1 MKSDT
6 YTKDQQE
13 NVGLFFLPKIGYSVY
28 TVYIRYVQYIHTLE
42 ENMNIIISNS
52 SQDPIYVQ
60 IRKQLSQLILNG
72 GLKGGDQLPSIRSLA
87 KELQISV
94 ITTKRAYE
102 ELEKEGYI
110 ETVAGKGTYV
120 SRKNNELLKEQRLR
134 LLESKVEEI
143 VNESKVLQLSLEE
156 LQQMIAC
163 LYKGE

>member
-1 MKSDT
+1 M
-6 YTKDQQE
+6 
-13 NVGLFFLPKIGYSVY
+13 
-28 TVYIRYVQYIHTLE
+28 
-42 ENMNIIISNS
+42 
-52 SQDPIYVQ
+52 Q

-134 LLESKVEEI
+134 LLESKAEEI
-143 VNESKVLQLSLEE
+143 VKESKVLQLSLEE

>member
-1 MKSDT
+1 
-6 YTKDQQE
+6 
-13 NVGLFFLPKIGYSVY
+13 
-28 TVYIRYVQYIHTLE
+28 
-42 ENMNIIISNS
+42 MNIIISNS
-52 SQDPIYVQ
+52 SPDPIYEQ
-60 IRKQLSQLILNG
+60 ISKQLRQLILNG

-120 SRKNNELLKEQRLR
+120 SAQNNELIREQRLR
-134 LLESKVEEI
+134 LLESKAEEI
-143 VNESKVLQLSLEE
+143 VNESKFLQLSLEE
-156 LQQMIAC
+156 LQQMIAF

>member
-1 MKSDT
+1 ML
-6 YTKDQQE
+6 
-13 NVGLFFLPKIGYSVY
+13 VFFLPKIGSCVY
-28 TVYIRYVQYIHTLE
+28 TVYIRYIQYIHTME

-134 LLESKVEEI
+134 LLESKAEEI
-143 VNESKVLQLSLEE
+143 VNESKALQLSLED

-163 LYKGE
+163 LYEGNKGC

>member
-13 NVGLFFLPKIGYSVY
+13 NVGLFFLPKIGWCVY
-28 TVYIRYVQYIHTLE
+28 TVYIRYTQYIHKLE

-134 LLESKVEEI
+134 LLESKAEEI
-143 VNESKVLQLSLEE
+143 VNESKALQLSLEE
-156 LQQMIAC
+156 LQQMIAF

>member
-1 MKSDT
+1 M
-6 YTKDQQE
+6 
-13 NVGLFFLPKIGYSVY
+13 
-28 TVYIRYVQYIHTLE
+28 H
-42 ENMNIIISNS
+42 IIISNS

-60 IRKQLSQLILNG
+60 ISAQLSQLILLG
-72 GLKGGDQLPSIRSLA
+72 GLKGGDAFPSIRHLA
-87 KELQISV
+87 KDLRVSV

-134 LLESKVEEI
+134 LLESKAEEI
-143 VNESKVLQLSLEE
+143 VNESKALQLSLED

-163 LYKGE
+163 LYEGE

>member
-1 MKSDT
+1 
-6 YTKDQQE
+6 
-13 NVGLFFLPKIGYSVY
+13 
-28 TVYIRYVQYIHTLE
+28 
-42 ENMNIIISNS
+42 MNIIISNS
-52 SQDPIYVQ
+52 SPDPIYEQ
-60 IRKQLSQLILNG
+60 ISKQLRQLILNG

-120 SRKNNELLKEQRLR
+120 SAQNNELLREQRLR
-134 LLESKVEEI
+134 LLESKAEEL
-143 VNESKVLQLSLEE
+143 VNESKLLQLSPEE
-156 LQQMIAC
+156 LQQMISF

>member
-1 MKSDT
+1 
-6 YTKDQQE
+6 
-13 NVGLFFLPKIGYSVY
+13 
-28 TVYIRYVQYIHTLE
+28 
-42 ENMNIIISNS
+42 MNIIISNS
-52 SQDPIYVQ
+52 SPDPIYEQ
-60 IRKQLSQLILNG
+60 ISKQLRQLILNG

-120 SRKNNELLKEQRLR
+120 SMQNNELIREQRLR
-134 LLESKVEEI
+134 LLESKIEGI
-143 VNESKVLQLSLEE
+143 VKESKFLKISLGE
-156 LQQMIAC
+156 LEQMIAF

>member
-1 MKSDT
+1 MD
-6 YTKDQQE
+6 
-13 NVGLFFLPKIGYSVY
+13 
-28 TVYIRYVQYIHTLE
+28 
-42 ENMNIIISNS
+42 IIISNS
-52 SQDPIYVQ
+52 SPDPIYEQ
-60 IRKQLSQLILNG
+60 ISKQLRQLILNG

-120 SRKNNELLKEQRLR
+120 SMQNNELLREQRLR
-134 LLESKVEEI
+134 LLENKAEEV
-143 VNESKVLQLSLEE
+143 VNESKLLQLSLEE
-156 LQQMIAC
+156 LQQMIAL

>member
-1 MKSDT
+1 
-6 YTKDQQE
+6 
-13 NVGLFFLPKIGYSVY
+13 
-28 TVYIRYVQYIHTLE
+28 
-42 ENMNIIISNS
+42 MNIIISNS

-120 SRKNNELLKEQRLR
+120 SRKNNELLREQRLR
-134 LLESKVEEI
+134 LLESKAEEI
-143 VNESKVLQLSLEE
+143 VNESKALQLSLED

-163 LYKGE
+163 LYEGE

>member
-1 MKSDT
+1 LKSDT
-6 YTKDQQE
+6 YTKDQQG
-13 NVGLFFLPKIGYSVY
+13 NVGLFFLPKIGWCVY
-28 TVYIRYVQYIHTLE
+28 TVYIRYIQYIHTLE

-120 SRKNNELLKEQRLR
+120 SCKNNELLKEQRLR
-134 LLESKVEEI
+134 LLESKAEEI
-143 VNESKVLQLSLEE
+143 VKESKVLQLSLEE

>member
-1 MKSDT
+1 
-6 YTKDQQE
+6 
-13 NVGLFFLPKIGYSVY
+13 
-28 TVYIRYVQYIHTLE
+28 
-42 ENMNIIISNS
+42 MNIIISNS

-102 ELEKEGYI
+102 LEKEGYI

-134 LLESKVEEI
+134 LLESKAEEI
-143 VNESKVLQLSLEE
+143 VNESKALQLSLEE

-163 LYKGE
+163 LYEGNKRC

>member
-13 NVGLFFLPKIGYSVY
+13 NVGLFFLLKIGYCVY
-28 TVYIRYVQYIHTLE
+28 TVYIKYIQYIHTLE

-110 ETVAGKGTYV
+110 ETVAGKGTYI

-134 LLESKVEEI
+134 LLESKAEEI

>member
-1 MKSDT
+1 
-6 YTKDQQE
+6 
-13 NVGLFFLPKIGYSVY
+13 
-28 TVYIRYVQYIHTLE
+28 
-42 ENMNIIISNS
+42 MNIIISNS
-52 SQDPIYVQ
+52 SPDPIYEQ
-60 IRKQLSQLILNG
+60 ISKQLRQLILNG

-120 SRKNNELLKEQRLR
+120 SAQNNELIREQRLR
-134 LLESKVEEI
+134 LLESKAEEI
-143 VNESKVLQLSLEE
+143 VNESKFLQLSLEE
-156 LQQMIAC
+156 LQEMIAF